1 MAEGE
6 RRTSIDVL
14 HEATEALKAAKA
26 GMEEIRESLG
36 LPAREKER
44 PALKLVKGGD
54 DA

>member
-14 HEATEALKAAKA
+14 HKATEDLKAAKA
-26 GMEEIRESLG
+26 GLEEIRESLG
-36 LPAREKER
+36 LPARKDR
-44 PALKLVKGGD
+44 PPLKLVKVGD